1 VKDKTKKFAIGAA
14 IAGAVGYLTGLLTAP
29 KSGKE
34 TRKDIKDA
42 ASKARSDAEK
52 QLKTLH
58 SELDQLIGQGKT
70 KVGSLG
76 AKAKDELN
84 AALKGA
90 QTAKDKARNI
100 LSALHEGAAEDK
112 DLDKAINEVKKSLGH
127 LKKYISKDA

>member
-1 VKDKTKKFAIGAA
+1 MKDKTKKFALGAA
-14 IAGAVGYLTGLLTAP
+14 IAGAVGYITGLLTAP

>member
-1 VKDKTKKFAIGAA
+1 MKDKTKKFALGAA
-14 IAGAVGYLTGLLTAP
+14 IAGAVGYITGLLTAP

-42 ASKARSDAEK
+42 ASNARSEAEK
-52 QLKTLH
+52 QLKSLH
-58 SELDQLIGQGKT
+58 SELDQLIEQGKT
-70 KVGSLG
+70 KVSSLG
-76 AKAKDELN
+76 TKAKEELN

-100 LSALHEGAAEDK
+100 LSALHEGTAEDK

>member
-1 VKDKTKKFAIGAA
+1 MKDKTKKFAIGAA